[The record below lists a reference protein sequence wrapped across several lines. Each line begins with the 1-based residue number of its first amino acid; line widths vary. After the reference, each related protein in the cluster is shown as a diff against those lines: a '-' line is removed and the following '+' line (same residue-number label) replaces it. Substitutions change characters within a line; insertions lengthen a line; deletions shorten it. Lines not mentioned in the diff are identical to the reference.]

1 MIQTLK
7 LRIGLA
13 IILAVALLAGYG
25 VITTTI
31 APATSA
37 DKINALALQS
47 DGKIIAAG
55 SASDGSGADFALAR
69 YNTNGALDASFGAN
83 GITTTAIGSSDS
95 QIDALALQSDGRILA
110 AGYSHNG
117 SNVEF
122 CLARYNADGS
132 LDDTF
137 GVGGIVITDNS
148 DSEQC
153 LALLI
158 QPDNRILAGGM
169 SNPGSAGSFVLVRY
183 WK

>member
-69 YNTNGALDASFGAN
+69 YNTNGALDASFGA
-83 GITTTAIGSSDS
+83 GGKVITS
-95 QIDALALQSDGRILA
+95 IDKDDNALAI
-110 AGYSHNG
+110 
-117 SNVEF
+117 
-122 CLARYNADGS
+122 
-132 LDDTF
+132 
-137 GVGGIVITDNS
+137 
-148 DSEQC
+148 
-153 LALLI
+153 LI
-158 QPDNRILAGGM
+158 QPDGKIILGGHTY
-169 SNPGSAGSFVLVRY
+169 NTKYDFGLARY
-183 WK
+183 WR